1 MICRKILMYK
11 IMPFIIKGGQLMK
24 KRIFSALLAVL
35 MVVLILPVQAFAA
48 TEEIKGAFVGQNFE
62 TAIGD
67 ALGAKS
73 FSKSGNIPDGL
84 KLSGSWA
91 YKNTPFQ
98 KTPQSRYL
106 SLHCRL
112 S

>member
-1 MICRKILMYK
+1 
-11 IMPFIIKGGQLMK
+11 MK

-91 YKNTPFQ
+91 YKNTFGDYVLQMTISGKPTKAGTYNF
-98 KTPQSRYL
+98 SVSYL
-106 SLHCRL
+106 
-112 S
+112 